1 MTCNTTE
8 PEARFALLSDEDF
21 QDLLNNRLSKNS
33 TSTIQTAVNLLSE
46 YARSRSSSL
55 ADVEQLPVADLDRY
69 LSRYFAEIRMKDG
82 SMFSR
87 NSVLANRYGLQQH
100 IKKIRGFDIVCDSQ
114 FKLFQE
120 MLSAVLVNQKAAG
133 KGVVQ
138 HKDLSMLKTST
149 KCIFLLHF
157 YSFNN
162 CTVNFLNN

>member
-1 MTCNTTE
+1 MTTE

-69 LSRYFAEIRMKDG
+69 LYRYFAKIRKKDG
-82 SMFSR
+82 SMFTR

-100 IKKIRGFDIVCDSQ
+100 
-114 FKLFQE
+114 
-120 MLSAVLVNQKAAG
+120 
-133 KGVVQ
+133 
-138 HKDLSMLKTST
+138 
-149 KCIFLLHF
+149 
-157 YSFNN
+157 
-162 CTVNFLNN
+162 